1 MRDNQLIMKKQ
12 QHMQKQT
19 NEQLKCIHCKN
30 IFLLWNYQSM
40 LWKDTHLIMKEQL
53 HGLQKYYLAM
63 KQNTIVIYYNGVH
76 HACLSTL
83 SRKIQ
88 TKRETLF

>member
-1 MRDNQLIMKKQ
+1 
-12 QHMQKQT
+12 
-19 NEQLKCIHCKN
+19 
-30 IFLLWNYQSM
+30 
-40 LWKDTHLIMKEQL
+40 MKEQL

>member
-1 MRDNQLIMKKQ
+1 
-12 QHMQKQT
+12 
-19 NEQLKCIHCKN
+19 
-30 IFLLWNYQSM
+30 
-40 LWKDTHLIMKEQL
+40 MKEQL
-53 HGLQKYYLAM
+53 HGLQKYYLDM

-76 HACLSTL
+76 HACFSTL